1 MLFDRRMHV
10 PHGMLAGLIS
20 CEASEHTHEWSP
32 NMRAGTWQNMP
43 RLPANALRPAAVRL
57 LMGFMGAAC
66 GSLYSLQ
73 AFCADV
79 RGCYRA
85 GWAPQQLFDSLG
97 PEELGQ
103 VIVIC

>member
-1 MLFDRRMHV
+1 
-10 PHGMLAGLIS
+10 
-20 CEASEHTHEWSP
+20 
-32 NMRAGTWQNMP
+32 MP

-57 LMGFMGAAC
+57 LMGFMGAAW

-79 RGCYRA
+79 RGCYRV
-85 GWAPQQLFDSLG
+85 GWAPQQLFDVLG

-103 VIVIC
+103 VSIKLHPALCL

>member
-1 MLFDRRMHV
+1 
-10 PHGMLAGLIS
+10 
-20 CEASEHTHEWSP
+20 
-32 NMRAGTWQNMP
+32 MP

-57 LMGFMGAAC
+57 LMGFMGAAW

-79 RGCYRA
+79 RGCYRV
-85 GWAPQQLFDSLG
+85 GWAPQQLFDVLG

-103 VIVIC
+103 VTATTRIQHFSCASFEN